1 MKHLVFLLLIFVSIS
16 VTAQNDWK
24 NKLEEN
30 LKTAMSK
37 GRQFGKPY
45 ACDIKPKVNK
55 EFFEA
60 YKAQS
65 DYLLEGYSNFEEYK
79 AKSDN
84 VKNKISFMLFMPKNE
99 YGQFLYEYIV
109 SAGWF
114 DKNDIP
120 FSSLTKHGKAYVLN
134 AHLYPER
141 HLIRDVI
148 WSGEIKDGK
157 IQGKGVG
164 LAEYKDNKDRET
176 WIIFEGEFDKGFPIN
191 KYKCYAHLGTDDIR
205 PLFTPKW
212 SRGSI
217 LDETKNN
224 FHPLYINNDFALYG
238 YIEDNNPM
246 FDILADPKTITDI
259 YPSTQRAEDEYVKL
273 YYEDAIKFLQE
284 KANQGDL
291 DALYNLSAV
300 YVYGSGVTKDMA
312 KGMELLQQAAD
323 KGHVNSMYV
332 LGYMYADGNNSFHN
346 KTKAVKYF
354 QQAADKGHVNG
365 MVMYGRCF
373 EDGMGVQ
380 QNYSKAE
387 EWYKKALDKDP
398 NNSFAKKHLA
408 DIPQKLQKIAEEKAK
423 PDKDAKLIQE
433 MFQEAKSY
441 NKSGDASK
449 FELREKFL
457 NEFIS
462 TCSENPMYDKYKLL
476 AKAKKLSS
484 FCRVVDALYHWSDAP
499 TNWYY
504 KEKMLGLV
512 KYPVW
517 NERPTQMVIEAIDGA
532 LAICQKMTKDPDFG
546 AFFTKSIPLLKEK
559 RIKVNNNLSKE
570 RREYNAVVAENDA
583 RRESRNH
590 EVDTDRH
597 KSPSGELEF
606 HTLLP
611 ADGYH
616 YENDGELRSKS
627 GSDYCTYNVHFDRN
641 KKIDYYYIKSCSSKV
656 RDYLKG
662 KTKFKTGSELTS
674 AFMNAIR

>member
-1 MKHLVFLLLIFVSIS
+1 MKHLVFLLLVFVSMS
-16 VTAQNDWK
+16 VSAQEDWK
-24 NKLEEN
+24 NNFEEN
-30 LKTAMSK
+30 LKSAMSK
-37 GRQFGKPY
+37 GREYGKPY
-45 ACDIKPKVNK
+45 ACYIKPLLKK
-55 EFFEA
+55 ENYEA
-60 YKAQS
+60 YRAQC
-65 DYLLEGYSNFEEYK
+65 DYLLEEYYRR
-79 AKSDN
+79 S
-84 VKNKISFMLFMPKNE
+84 KIHYVEFMPENE
-99 YGQFLYEYIV
+99 YGQYLYEYIV

-114 DKNDIP
+114 EKNDIP
-120 FSSLTKHGKAYVLN
+120 FSSLTKHGKACVRKPKYD
-134 AHLYPER
+134 AF
-141 HLIRDVI
+141 LIRDVK

-164 LAEYKDNKDRET
+164 LVEFEFEDYYHLKT
-176 WIIFEGEFDKGFPIN
+176 WIVFEGEFDKGFPI
-191 KYKCYAHLGTDDIR
+191 KYKSYYHLGKLSPFPGGGDYILTRLELNFNVI
-205 PLFTPKW
+205 
-212 SRGSI
+212 SI
-217 LDETKNN
+217 ENDYAVYIDKEDAS
-224 FHPLYINNDFALYG
+224 LYIIESNGSSHSGKYHVNLLDKNSALV
-238 YIEDNNPM
+238 DNAVEWLEN
-246 FDILADPKTITDI
+246 
-259 YPSTQRAEDEYVKL
+259 
-273 YYEDAIKFLQE
+273 
-284 KANQGDL
+284 KAAQGDI
-291 DALYNLSAV
+291 SAINTLG
-300 YVYGSGVTKDMA
+300 YTNFLG
-312 KGMELLQQAAD
+312 KGMTVDQT
-323 KGHVNSMYV
+323 KGAQ
-332 LGYMYADGNNSFHN
+332 L
-346 KTKAVKYF
+346 F
-354 QQAADKGHVNG
+354 QQAAEKGYVPAMVN
-365 MVMYGRCF
+365 YGWAL
-373 EDGMGVQ
+373 DSGMGVQ
-380 QNYSKAE
+380 QNYSKAA

-398 NNSFAKKHLA
+398 NNSNAKKFLA
-408 DIPQKLQKIAEEKAK
+408 AVQQKMDDERQKIADEKAK

-441 NKSGDASK
+441 NISGDASK
-449 FELREKFL
+449 FDLRDKFL

-462 TCSENPMYDKYKLL
+462 TCSKNPKYDKYKVL

-484 FCRVVDALYHWSDAP
+484 FCRVVKALYHWSDAP

-504 KEKMLGLV
+504 EEKMLGLV

-546 AFFTKSIPLLKEK
+546 SFFTKSIPLLKEK

-583 RRESRNH
+583 RWESRNH

-627 GSDYCTYNVHFDRN
+627 GSDYCTYNIHFDHN

-662 KTKFKTGSELTS
+662 KTEFKTGSELTS